1 MKPLEKTNDLKL
13 IRVNSRMELA
23 PKNSFDQVLIMA
35 ENAGLNEK
43 EDKDQDDS
51 SQEVIK
57 KAPTPWIKE
66 YDDNSENEK
75 FVGDVIK
82 MLSVSTEGLSKKMK
96 AITGRTSIRDGLIQ
110 DNDKWIN
117 SK

>member
-43 EDKDQDDS
+43 EDKD
-51 SQEVIK
+51 
-57 KAPTPWIKE
+57 
-66 YDDNSENEK
+66 
-75 FVGDVIK
+75 
-82 MLSVSTEGLSKKMK
+82 
-96 AITGRTSIRDGLIQ
+96 
-110 DNDKWIN
+110 
-117 SK
+117 